1 MNLQSPL
8 KVLCVVFLLLPTACV
23 VNPTAARPDSSSLK
37 LPDFEDL
44 LPDAGDSGGLKPDTA
59 LNTPT
64 LPKTGTF
71 MATLNSYG
79 IRLSSLE
86 LNALKKLI
94 TVKPTGKWSR
104 TRTQSAEQS
113 LNSNYK
119 RFASL
124 FEPVPADADEYQK
137 RAITFAEKL
146 TVPYYLDLQY
156 YLDSGQF
163 LVIRWSE
170 KTGEFIG
177 IQPDGAV
184 INYLISTAVKPP
196 RYLKIDL

>member
-1 MNLQSPL
+1 MNLQRPL
-8 KVLCVVFLLLPTACV
+8 KALATLLLLSACV
-23 VNPTAARPDSSSLK
+23 VNPTATRPDAASLK

-44 LPDAGDSGGLKPDTA
+44 VPDTDSS
-59 LNTPT
+59 LNPGLSPETPAV
-64 LPKTGTF
+64 PKTGTF
-71 MATLNSYG
+71 MATLSGYG

-86 LNALKKLI
+86 LSALKKLI

-113 LNSNYK
+113 LNANYK

-124 FEPVPADADEYQK
+124 FEPVPADAAAYQK
-137 RAITFAEKL
+137 QAVAFAEKL

-170 KTGEFIG
+170 KSGEFIG
-177 IQPDGAV
+177 VQPDGTV